1 MKVIIG
7 IAMIV
12 LALVVG
18 IVPLFTD
25 CQSQGRALTLENGKL
40 VPMKC
45 HWTGRA
51 ELVAAFPLAGLG
63 LITTLSRKKETGRA
77 MGVMGLILGVFIIL
91 VPANLIG
98 VCSTPSMLCLS
109 AMRPTLIAA
118 GALVMVLSGIVLVR
132 SLGKDKS
139 DI

>member
-1 MKVIIG
+1 MKILGIG
-7 IAMIV
+7 VIV

-25 CQSQGRALTLENGKL
+25 CQSQGRVLTLEGGKT

-63 LITTLSRKKETGRA
+63 LVTMLSRKKETGRA
-77 MGVMGLILGVFIIL
+77 MGVMGVILGVFVIL

-98 VCSTPSMLCLS
+98 VCSMPSMLCLS
-109 AMRPTLIAA
+109 VMRPTLLAA
-118 GALVMVLSGIVLVR
+118 GALVIALSGIVLVR
-132 SLGKDKS
+132 SLGKDEQG
-139 DI
+139 I

>member
-1 MKVIIG
+1 MKVLG
-7 IAMIV
+7 ISMIV

-25 CQSQGRALTLENGKL
+25 CQSQGRALTLENGKTI
-40 VPMKC
+40 PMKC

-51 ELVAAFPLAGLG
+51 ELVAAFPLVGMGLV
-63 LITTLSRKKETGRA
+63 TALSRKKETGRA
-77 MGVMGLILGVFIIL
+77 MGVMGLILGVFVIL

-109 AMRPTLIAA
+109 VMRPTLLAA
-118 GALVMVLSGIVLVR
+118 GALVIVLSGIVLVR
-132 SLGKDKS
+132 SLGKDTS